1 MTSVLFDGPDV
12 VSCVR
17 RGDAAVE
24 GEKKRVWCCQSERR
38 TRQDWREVERS

>member
-1 MTSVLFDGPDV
+1 MASVLFDGPDV

-17 RGDAAVE
+17 RGDAVVE

-38 TRQDWREVERS
+38 TRQDCREVERS